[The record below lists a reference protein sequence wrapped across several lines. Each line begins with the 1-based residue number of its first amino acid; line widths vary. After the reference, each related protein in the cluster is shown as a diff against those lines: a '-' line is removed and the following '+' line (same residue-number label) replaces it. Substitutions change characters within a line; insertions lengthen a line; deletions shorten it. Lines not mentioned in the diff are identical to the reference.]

1 MTDTKIKVYFW
12 WWMKLLAALIRC
24 AWVLARLPA
33 DAPLARGA
41 LHALILIEWPPHA
54 HRWPHQTSVMLTD
67 WVSALRSMR
76 AGRTQWACPCGPA
89 SPLVGRVDPAA
100 QLLCHQ
106 ASAAVGPGQVGRVCS
121 TTGPPG
127 QFQPTREGW
136 SFNPF
141 SFFRIDSNFGNLY
154 LFEY

>member
-1 MTDTKIKVYFW
+1 VRECSQGCRPT
-12 WWMKLLAALIRC
+12 R
-24 AWVLARLPA
+24 
-33 DAPLARGA
+33 
-41 LHALILIEWPPHA
+41 
-54 HRWPHQTSVMLTD
+54 RWPGELSMHSFSLNDHHMLT
-67 WVSALRSMR
+67 VGHTKPQSCSHTECRHRALCVLVACSGR
-76 AGRTQWACPCGPA
+76 APVGPPRA
-89 SPLVGRVDPAA
+89 LVGHVDPAA

-106 ASAAVGPGQVGRVCS
+106 ASATVGPGQVGRVCS

-141 SFFRIDSNFGNLY
+141 SFFRIDSNFRNLY